1 MAIEADGGDRQ
12 VSDPALRAELLA
24 MAAEDQ
30 RVRAELAA
38 AGVLFDGYHPRMAEV
53 HRRHAAR
60 LAAILDR
67 HGWPGPAQVGAD
79 GTAAAW
85 LVLQHAI
92 GDPPLMRRGLA
103 LLSRLAPGEVDPA
116 QLAMLE
122 DRVRAFEGRP
132 QRYGT
137 QYDWDENGQLGPLP
151 IEDPGRVD
159 ERRRS
164 VGLGPLAENTR
175 RIREET
181 ARAGERQPP
190 DRAERQR
197 RKREWERSVGWHD

>member
-1 MAIEADGGDRQ
+1 MGHS
-12 VSDPALRAELLA
+12 VVLNPALRAELLA
-24 MAAEDQ
+24 MAEEDQ

-38 AGVLFDGYHPRMAEV
+38 AGSLFDGYHARMAEV
-53 HRRHAAR
+53 HRRNAAR
-60 LAAILDR
+60 LSAILDR
-67 HGWPGPAQVGAD
+67 HGWPGPALVGED
-79 GTAAAW
+79 GSAAAW

-103 LLSRLAPGEVDPA
+103 LLGALAPGDVEPA

-132 QRYGT
+132 QQYGT
-137 QYDWDENGQLGPLP
+137 QYDWDEEGQLAPLP

-159 ERRRS
+159 ELRRS
-164 VGLGPLAENTR
+164 VGLGSLEENSR
-175 RIREET
+175 HIREQT
-181 ARAGERQPP
+181 ARAGERPPP

-197 RKREWERSVGWHD
+197 RRREWERSVGWHD

>member
-1 MAIEADGGDRQ
+1 MNGGVREGSPESID
-12 VSDPALRAELLA
+12 DTALRAELLA

-38 AGVLFDGYHPRMAEV
+38 EGSLFDGYHPRMAEV
-53 HRRHAAR
+53 HRRNSAR

-67 HGWPGPAQVGAD
+67 HGWPGRALVDAD
-79 GTAAAW
+79 GSAAAW

-92 GDPPLMRRGLA
+92 GDPPLMRRGLE
-103 LLSRLAPGEVDPA
+103 LLARLAPGGVAPA

-132 QRYGT
+132 QRFGT
-137 QYDWDENGQLGPLP
+137 QYDWDEHGRLGPMP

-164 VGLGPLAENTR
+164 VGLGPLEENTR

-181 ARAGERQPP
+181 ARAGDRPPPDWSERQ
-190 DRAERQR
+190 QK
-197 RKREWERSVGWHD
+197 KREWERS

>member
-1 MAIEADGGDRQ
+1 MDIA
-12 VSDPALRAELLA
+12 SPPLREELLA
-24 MAAEDQ
+24 MAAEDR

-38 AGVLFDGYHPRMAEV
+38 DGSLFDGYHPRMAGV
-53 HRRHAAR
+53 HRRNAAR

-67 HGWPGPAQVGAD
+67 HGWPGPALVGAD
-79 GTAAAW
+79 GAAAAW

-103 LLSRLAPGEVDPA
+103 LLSRLAPGEIDPA
-116 QLAMLE
+116 PLAMLE

-137 QYDWDENGQLGPLP
+137 QYDWDEDGQLGPLA
-151 IEDPGRVD
+151 IEDPNRVD
-159 ERRRS
+159 ELRRS

-190 DRAERQR
+190 DWDERQR
-197 RKREWERSVGWHD
+197 RKREWEQSVGWHD